1 MFLLNECMRACTFV
15 MRRRKGRGQ
24 ILMFLRAHGG
34 RGRGRA
40 EILAKKLR
48 DAQSTGEGLGS
59 VKDCW
64 AFLEVKLGTF

>member
-40 EILAKKLR
+40 EIRR

-59 VKDCW
+59 IKDCW
-64 AFLEVKLGTF
+64 AFLKVKLGTF